1 MFSLKKKSGFTPLH
15 IAAHYGNVEIA
26 KFLIMKGA
34 DVNFEARQNIT
45 PLHVAA
51 KWGKANSVN
60 LLLDNNAKIDAK
72 TRVCLRFVSFCLPKV
87 SHMH

>member
-1 MFSLKKKSGFTPLH
+1 
-15 IAAHYGNVEIA
+15 
-26 KFLIMKGA
+26 MKGA

-72 TRVCLRFVSFCLPKV
+72 TRVRLLSICFEGFKFKILYVSIKQGRFDAASLRCSLGP
-87 SHMH
+87 

>member
-1 MFSLKKKSGFTPLH
+1 
-15 IAAHYGNVEIA
+15 
-26 KFLIMKGA
+26 MKGA

-72 TRVCLRFVSFCLPKV
+72 TRVCIIFFYDFGLI
-87 SHMH
+87 